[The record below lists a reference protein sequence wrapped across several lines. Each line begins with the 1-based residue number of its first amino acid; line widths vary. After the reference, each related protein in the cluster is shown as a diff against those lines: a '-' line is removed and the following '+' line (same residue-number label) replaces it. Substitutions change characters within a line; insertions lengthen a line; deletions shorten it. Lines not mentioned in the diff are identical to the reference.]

1 MKNRLT
7 IISLLFITGLFAQS
21 GHLMQGVGAVN
32 MSMGGASTAQP
43 IDISGALKW
52 NPAAI
57 SVFEGSTISLNV
69 GLFMANPE
77 LSSTVPT
84 PNGLMSG
91 TSTDVKSNSIMPSL
105 GFVYGKKD
113 SKHSF
118 GAFAFGVSG
127 FGVDFPESTSN
138 PINMPQSMG
147 GFGNLTSNYMMLQTG
162 LSYAY
167 KLSKSVSIGVS
178 PNFNIATLELKPNP
192 TASPTIAGYPTTN
205 NAMATGFGG
214 QIGIFYQNE
223 EGFKLGA
230 SYKTEQQ
237 FSNFEFENTYLDN
250 STSENS
256 FKMNFPAV
264 YSLGV
269 GYSNS
274 KVDLAFDFRQVE
286 YSKTEGF
293 QDYGWSA
300 TSAVKGF
307 GWKDMQILSLGA
319 QYKGIKKL
327 PLRVGYTYNTNPI
340 KPELAFFSTSATA
353 VIQNAYQFGFG
364 YEFSEKLTLNAV
376 YHNAISDGSTEGPIY
391 NPMLAGQNDSLGT
404 VPNSKVSYKM
414 DTSMLM
420 LGISYKI

>member
-1 MKNRLT
+1 MKNTLT
-7 IISLLFITGLFAQS
+7 IVSILFITNIFAQS
-21 GHLMQGVGAVN
+21 GHLMQGIGAVN

-57 SVFEGSTISLNV
+57 SVFEEKIISLNA

-77 LSSTVPT
+77 ISSTVPT
-84 PNGLMSG
+84 PNGPMSG
-91 TSTDVKSNSIMPSL
+91 TSTDVKKNSIMPSL

-113 SKHSF
+113 SKHTF
-118 GAFAFGVSG
+118 GAFAFGISG
-127 FGVDFPESTSN
+127 FGVDFPESRTN

-167 KLSKSVSIGVS
+167 KLSKTVSIGVS
-178 PNFNIATLELKPNP
+178 PNFNVATLELKPNP
-192 TASPTIAGYPTTN
+192 TANPTMAGYPSTN
-205 NAMATGFGG
+205 NAVATGFGG
-214 QIGIFYQNE
+214 QIGIFFQNQA
-223 EGFKLGA
+223 GFKLGA
-230 SYKTEQQ
+230 SYKTKQQ
-237 FSNFEFENTYLDN
+237 FSDFKFENTYLDN
-250 STSENS
+250 SRSENS
-256 FKMNFPAV
+256 FKMNFPAI
-264 YSLGV
+264 YSLGF

-274 KVDLAFDFRQVE
+274 KLDFACDFRQVE

-293 QDYGWSA
+293 QEYGWSPTA
-300 TSAVKGF
+300 AVKGF
-307 GWKDMQILSLGA
+307 GWSDMQIVSIGA

-327 PLRVGYTYNTNPI
+327 PLRAGYTYNTNPI
-340 KPELAFFSTSATA
+340 KSELTFFSASATA

-364 YEFSEKLTLNAV
+364 YEFSKKLTLNTV
-376 YHNAISDGSTEGPIY
+376 YHYGKSSGSTEGPIY
-391 NPMLAGQNDSLGT
+391 NPMLAGQTNPLGS

-414 DTSMLM
+414 DTSMIM

>member
-7 IISLLFITGLFAQS
+7 IILIFFITNFFAQS

-57 SVFEGSTISLNV
+57 SAFEGSTISLNI

-84 PNGLMSG
+84 PNGPMSG
-91 TSTDVKSNSIMPSL
+91 KSTDVKSNSILPSL
-105 GFVYGKKD
+105 GFVYGRKD
-113 SKHSF
+113 SKHIF

-127 FGVDFPESTSN
+127 FGVDFPESMTN
-138 PINMPQSMG
+138 PINMPQSMR
-147 GFGNLTSNYMMLQTG
+147 GFGNLTSNYTMLQTG

-167 KLSKSVSIGVS
+167 KISKSLSIGVS

-192 TASPTIAGYPTTN
+192 TANPTMAGYPTTN
-205 NAMATGFGG
+205 NALATGFGG
-214 QIGIFYQNE
+214 QIGVFYQNE

-230 SYKTEQQ
+230 SYKSKQQ

-250 STSENS
+250 SSSKNS

-274 KVDLAFDFRQVE
+274 KVDLAFDFRHVE

-293 QDYGWSA
+293 EDYGWSA
-300 TSAVKGF
+300 TGAVKGF
-307 GWKDMQILSLGA
+307 GWKDMQVLSLGA

-353 VIQNAYQFGFG
+353 VIQNACQFGFG

-376 YHNAISDGSTEGPIY
+376 YHNAKSDGSTEGPIY

>member
-7 IISLLFITGLFAQS
+7 IITIFFITNIFAQS
-21 GHLMQGVGAVN
+21 GHLMQGIGAVN

-43 IDISGALKW
+43 IDINGALKW

-57 SVFEGSTISLNV
+57 SVFEGRTISLSA

-77 LSSTVPT
+77 ISSTVPT
-84 PNGLMSG
+84 PNGTMSG
-91 TSTDVKSNSIMPSL
+91 TSNDVKSNSIMPSL

-113 SKHSF
+113 SKHTF

-127 FGVDFPESTSN
+127 FGVDFPESTTN

-167 KLSKSVSIGVS
+167 KLSKSVSIGIS
-178 PNFNIATLELKPNP
+178 PNFNVAILKLKPNP
-192 TASPTIAGYPTTN
+192 TANPTMAGYPTTN

-237 FSNFEFENTYLDN
+237 FSDFKFENSYLDN
-250 STSENS
+250 SASENS

-264 YSLGV
+264 YSLGI
-269 GYSNS
+269 GYSYS

-293 QDYGWSA
+293 KEYGWSA
-300 TSAVKGF
+300 TGAVKGF
-307 GWKDMQILSLGA
+307 GWSDMQILSLGA

-327 PLRVGYTYNTNPI
+327 PLRLGYTYNTNPI
-340 KPELAFFSTSATA
+340 KPELAFFSASAPA

-364 YEFSEKLTLNAV
+364 YEFSEKLTLNSV
-376 YHNAISDGSTEGPIY
+376 YHSGKSDSSTGGPIY
-391 NPMLAGQNDSLGT
+391 NPMLAGPTNPLGQVPDS
-404 VPNSKVSYKM
+404 NVSYKM

>member
-7 IISLLFITGLFAQS
+7 IISIFFITNLFAQS

-57 SVFEGSTISLNV
+57 SVFEGRTISLNV
-69 GLFMANPE
+69 GLLMANPE
-77 LSSTVPT
+77 ISSTVPA
-84 PNGLMSG
+84 PNGPMSG

-113 SKHSF
+113 SKHIF

-127 FGVDFPESTSN
+127 FGVDFPESTTN

-147 GFGNLTSNYMMLQTG
+147 GFGNLTSNYVMLQTG

-192 TASPTIAGYPTTN
+192 TANPTMAGYPTTN

-250 STSENS
+250 SRSENS

-274 KVDLAFDFRQVE
+274 KFDLAFDLRQVE

-293 QDYGWSA
+293 EEYGWSA
-300 TSAVKGF
+300 TGGVKGF
-307 GWKDMQILSLGA
+307 GWKDMQVLSLGA

-327 PLRVGYTYNTNPI
+327 PIRVGYTYNTNPI
-340 KPELAFFSTSATA
+340 KPELAFFSASATA
-353 VIQNAYQFGFG
+353 VIQNACQFGFG
-364 YEFSEKLTLNAV
+364 YEFSKKLTLNAV
-376 YHNAISDGSTEGPIY
+376 YHNATSDGSTEGPIY
-391 NPMLAGQNDSLGT
+391 NPMLAGQTNPLGT

>member
-1 MKNRLT
+1 MKNVLT
-7 IISLLFITGLFAQS
+7 ITSIFFFTTLFAQS
-21 GHLMQGVGAVN
+21 GHLMQGVGAAN

-57 SVFEGSTISLNV
+57 SAFEGSTISLNV
-69 GLFMANPE
+69 GLFVANPQI
-77 LSSTVPT
+77 SSTVPT
-84 PNGLMSG
+84 PNGPMSG

-113 SKHSF
+113 SKHTF

-127 FGVDFPESTSN
+127 FGVDFPESTTN

-192 TASPTIAGYPTTN
+192 TANPTMAGYPTTN
-205 NAMATGFGG
+205 NAIATGFGG

-250 STSENS
+250 SRSENS
-256 FKMNFPAV
+256 FKMYFPAI

-274 KVDLAFDFRQVE
+274 KLDLAFDFRQVE
-286 YSKTEGF
+286 YSRTEGF
-293 QDYGWSA
+293 EDYGWSA
-300 TSAVKGF
+300 TGAVKGF
-307 GWKDMQILSLGA
+307 GWKDMQVLSLGA

-340 KPELAFFSTSATA
+340 KPELAFFSASAPA

-364 YEFSEKLTLNAV
+364 YEFSEKLTFNTV
-376 YHNAISDGSTEGPIY
+376 YHNATSDGSSEGPIY
-391 NPMLAGQNDSLGT
+391 NPMLAGQTNPLGT

-420 LGISYKI
+420 LGITYKI

>member
-7 IISLLFITGLFAQS
+7 IILIFFITNFFAQS

-57 SVFEGSTISLNV
+57 SAFEGSTISLNI

-84 PNGLMSG
+84 PNGPMSG
-91 TSTDVKSNSIMPSL
+91 KSTDVKSNSILPSL
-105 GFVYGKKD
+105 GFVYGRKD
-113 SKHSF
+113 SKHIF

-127 FGVDFPESTSN
+127 FGVDFPESTTN

-167 KLSKSVSIGVS
+167 KISKSLSIGVS

-192 TASPTIAGYPTTN
+192 TANPTMAGYPTTN
-205 NAMATGFGG
+205 NALATGFGG
-214 QIGIFYQNE
+214 QIGVFYQNE

-230 SYKTEQQ
+230 SYKSKQQ

-250 STSENS
+250 SSSKNS
-256 FKMNFPAV
+256 FKMSFPAV

-274 KVDLAFDFRQVE
+274 KVDLAFDFRHVE

-293 QDYGWSA
+293 EDYGWSA
-300 TSAVKGF
+300 TGAVKGF
-307 GWKDMQILSLGA
+307 GWKDMQVLSLGA

-340 KPELAFFSTSATA
+340 KPELAFFSNSATA
-353 VIQNAYQFGFG
+353 VIQNACQFGFG

-376 YHNAISDGSTEGPIY
+376 YHNAKSDGSTEGPIY

>member
-7 IISLLFITGLFAQS
+7 IILIFFITNFFAQS

-57 SVFEGSTISLNV
+57 SAFEGSTISLNI

-84 PNGLMSG
+84 PNGPMSG
-91 TSTDVKSNSIMPSL
+91 KSTDVKSNSILPSL
-105 GFVYGKKD
+105 GFVYGRKD
-113 SKHSF
+113 SKHIF

-127 FGVDFPESTSN
+127 FGVDFPESMTN

-167 KLSKSVSIGVS
+167 KISKSLSIGVS

-192 TASPTIAGYPTTN
+192 TANPTMAGYPTTN
-205 NAMATGFGG
+205 NALATGFGG
-214 QIGIFYQNE
+214 QIGVFYQNE

-230 SYKTEQQ
+230 SYKSKQQ

-250 STSENS
+250 SSSKNS

-274 KVDLAFDFRQVE
+274 KVDLAFDFRHVE

-293 QDYGWSA
+293 EDYGWSA
-300 TSAVKGF
+300 TGAVKGF
-307 GWKDMQILSLGA
+307 GWKDMQVLSLGA

-353 VIQNAYQFGFG
+353 VIQNACQFGFG

-376 YHNAISDGSTEGPIY
+376 YHNAKSDGSTEGPIY

-414 DTSMLM
+414 DTSMIM

>member
-1 MKNRLT
+1 MKNKLT
-7 IISLLFITGLFAQS
+7 IISIFFITNLFAQS

-69 GLFMANPE
+69 GLLMANPE
-77 LSSTVPT
+77 ISSTVPT
-84 PNGLMSG
+84 PNGPMSG
-91 TSTDVKSNSIMPSL
+91 TSTDVKSNSVMPSL

-113 SKHSF
+113 SKHTF

-127 FGVDFPESTSN
+127 FGVDFPESTTN

-147 GFGNLTSNYMMLQTG
+147 GFGNLTSNYVMLQTG

-192 TASPTIAGYPTTN
+192 TANPTMAGYPTTN

-250 STSENS
+250 SSSENS

-274 KVDLAFDFRQVE
+274 KLDFAFDFRQVE

-293 QDYGWSA
+293 EEYGWS
-300 TSAVKGF
+300 TTGAVKGF
-307 GWKDMQILSLGA
+307 GWKDMQVLSLGA

-327 PLRVGYTYNTNPI
+327 PIRVGYTYNTNPI
-340 KPELAFFSTSATA
+340 KPELAFFSASATA
-353 VIQNAYQFGFG
+353 VIQNACQFGFG

-376 YHNAISDGSTEGPIY
+376 YHNATSDGSTEGPIY
-391 NPMLAGQNDSLGT
+391 NPMLAGQTNPLGT

>member
-7 IISLLFITGLFAQS
+7 IILIFFITNFFAQS

-57 SVFEGSTISLNV
+57 SAFEGSTISLNI

-84 PNGLMSG
+84 PNGPMSG
-91 TSTDVKSNSIMPSL
+91 KSTDVKSNSILPSL
-105 GFVYGKKD
+105 GFVYGRKD
-113 SKHSF
+113 SKHIF

-127 FGVDFPESTSN
+127 FGVDFPESMTN

-147 GFGNLTSNYMMLQTG
+147 GFGNLTSNYTMLQTG

-167 KLSKSVSIGVS
+167 KISKSLSIGVS

-192 TASPTIAGYPTTN
+192 TANPTMAGYPTTN
-205 NAMATGFGG
+205 NALATGFGG
-214 QIGIFYQNE
+214 QIGVFYQNE

-230 SYKTEQQ
+230 SYKSKQQ

-250 STSENS
+250 SSSKNS

-274 KVDLAFDFRQVE
+274 KVDLAFDFRHVE

-293 QDYGWSA
+293 EDYGWSA
-300 TSAVKGF
+300 TGAVKGF
-307 GWKDMQILSLGA
+307 GWKDMQVLSLGA

-353 VIQNAYQFGFG
+353 VIQNACQFGFG

-376 YHNAISDGSTEGPIY
+376 YHNAKSDGSTEGPIY

-414 DTSMLM
+414 DTSMIM

>member
-1 MKNRLT
+1 MKKRLT
-7 IISLLFITGLFAQS
+7 IISILLITNLFAQS

-43 IDISGALKW
+43 IDINGALKW

-57 SVFEGSTISLNV
+57 SAFQGSTVSINA
-69 GLFMANPE
+69 GIFMANPE

-84 PNGLMSG
+84 PNGPMSG
-91 TSTDVKSNSIMPSL
+91 SSTDVKKNSLMPSL
-105 GFVYGKKD
+105 AYVYAKKD
-113 SKHSF
+113 SKHTF

-162 LSYAY
+162 LSYSY
-167 KLSKSVSIGVS
+167 KLSQSLSIGVS
-178 PNFNIATLELKPNP
+178 PSFNIATLELKPNP
-192 TASPTIAGYPTTN
+192 TASPTMAGYPATN

-214 QIGIFYQNE
+214 QIGVFYQNK
-223 EGFKLGA
+223 EGLKLGA
-230 SYKTEQQ
+230 SYKTKQQ
-237 FSNFEFENTYLDN
+237 FSDFKFENTYLDN
-250 STSENS
+250 FSSENA

-264 YSLGV
+264 YSLGI
-269 GYSNS
+269 GYSNT

-293 QDYGWSA
+293 EEFGW
-300 TSAVKGF
+300 TTTGAVKGF
-307 GWKDMQILSLGA
+307 GWKDMQIVSVGA

-327 PLRVGYTYNTNPI
+327 PLRIGYTYNTNPI
-340 KPELAFFSTSATA
+340 APELAFFSTAATA
-353 VIQNAYQFGFG
+353 VIQNAFQFGLG

-376 YHNAISDGSTEGPIY
+376 HHYGISDGSTKGPLY
-391 NPMLAGQNDSLGT
+391 NPMLAGQTDPLGT
-404 VPNSKVSYKM
+404 VPNSTVSYKM
-414 DTSMLM
+414 NTSMIM
-420 LGISYKI
+420 LGITYKI

>member
-7 IISLLFITGLFAQS
+7 IILIFFITNFFAQS

-57 SVFEGSTISLNV
+57 SAFEGSTISLNI

-84 PNGLMSG
+84 PNGPMSG
-91 TSTDVKSNSIMPSL
+91 KSTDVKSNSILPSL
-105 GFVYGKKD
+105 GFVYGRKD
-113 SKHSF
+113 SKHIF

-127 FGVDFPESTSN
+127 FGVDFPESTTN

-167 KLSKSVSIGVS
+167 KISKSLSIGVS

-192 TASPTIAGYPTTN
+192 TANPTMAGYPTTN
-205 NAMATGFGG
+205 NALATGFGG
-214 QIGIFYQNE
+214 QIGVFYQNE

-230 SYKTEQQ
+230 SYKSKQQ

-250 STSENS
+250 SSSKNS

-274 KVDLAFDFRQVE
+274 KVDLAFDFRHVE

-293 QDYGWSA
+293 EDYGWSA
-300 TSAVKGF
+300 TGAVKGF
-307 GWKDMQILSLGA
+307 GWKDMQVLSLGA

-353 VIQNAYQFGFG
+353 VIQNACQFGFG

-376 YHNAISDGSTEGPIY
+376 YHNAKSDGSTEGPIY

>member
-1 MKNRLT
+1 MKNVLT
-7 IISLLFITGLFAQS
+7 ITSIFFFTTLFAQS
-21 GHLMQGVGAVN
+21 GHLMQGVGAAN

-57 SVFEGSTISLNV
+57 SAFEGSTISLNV
-69 GLFMANPE
+69 GLFVANPQI
-77 LSSTVPT
+77 SSTVPT
-84 PNGLMSG
+84 PNGPMSG

-113 SKHSF
+113 SKHTF

-127 FGVDFPESTSN
+127 FGVDFPESTTN

-192 TASPTIAGYPTTN
+192 TANPTMAGYPTTN
-205 NAMATGFGG
+205 NAIATGFGG
-214 QIGIFYQNE
+214 QIGIFYQNQ

-250 STSENS
+250 SRSENS
-256 FKMNFPAV
+256 FKMNFPAI

-274 KVDLAFDFRQVE
+274 KLDLAFDFRQVE
-286 YSKTEGF
+286 YSRTEGF
-293 QDYGWSA
+293 EDYGWSA
-300 TSAVKGF
+300 TGAVKGF
-307 GWKDMQILSLGA
+307 GWKDMQVLSLGA

-340 KPELAFFSTSATA
+340 KPELAFFSASAPA

-364 YEFSEKLTLNAV
+364 YEFSEKLTLNTV
-376 YHNAISDGSTEGPIY
+376 YHNATSDGTSEGPIY
-391 NPMLAGQNDSLGT
+391 NPMLAGQTNPLGT

-420 LGISYKI
+420 LGITYKI